1 MLISDEYRET
11 NRWMLA
17 NKNYGVSGHLWSER
31 VDRFVRGM
39 KAASLLD
46 YGCGR
51 GYLVQNL
58 PADREYK
65 TLEYDPGVSGKECI
79 GEWVD
84 IVACT
89 DVLEHIEPDCLD
101 DVLNHI
107 FALARRGVFLVVA
120 TEEAAKHL
128 PDGRNAHLIVE
139 DSDWWLPKLLS
150 RWMLIEFFAYAN
162 GFVFVG
168 MPRCKPH

>member
-17 NKNYGVSGHLWSER
+17 NKNYGISGHLWSDR
-31 VDRFVRGM
+31 VDKFVRGM

-51 GYLVQNL
+51 SYLAEYL
-58 PADREYK
+58 PADRKYE
-65 TLEYDPGVSGKECI
+65 TVEYDPGIPGKEDTRKT
-79 GEWVD
+79 VD
-84 IVACT
+84 IVSCT
-89 DVLEHIEPDCLD
+89 DVLEHIEPDCLMAVLD
-101 DVLNHI
+101 DI
-107 FALARRGVFLVVA
+107 FALASRGVFLVVS

-150 RWMLIEFFAYAN
+150 RWQMIEFFAYAN